1 MRNSR
6 LQFIS
11 AAGSAVAAA
20 TCYPAYARAQTK
32 TLAVTV
38 LTPSVLDAVMVVG
51 IAKGIFQTRGVD
63 VRPVPVPTGF
73 AALKNITEG
82 TAQVGGAGGTAVMQT
97 VGKGANLTGILVT
110 NGDATGKVP
119 TDSYVTIV
127 ARGESQIRKDHI
139 EDLRGKRVAVRR
151 ASDFHQYLTAALAA
165 NHIDVAEVTIVDTA
179 ELLPSLQGGSA
190 DAAVA
195 TATVAGR
202 ILAKLPGSS
211 IVQQGGNYM
220 QFLEMQVVSPQFLAA
235 EPATLR
241 QYVAAY
247 AESAQYVR
255 THLDETA
262 DILLQQQLKDFGRN
276 EVRSALGL
284 LNPDM
289 RISKATLDAMRAGGD
304 FAVNAGILTKAPKPG
319 DVVDTTFIRKVRRER
334 PELFRDLASIP
345 APLEI

>member
-6 LQFIS
+6 VQFIS

-20 TCYPAYARAQTK
+20 TCYPAYVYAQTK

-51 IAKGIFQTRGVD
+51 ITKGIFQARGVY
-63 VRPVPVPTGF
+63 VRPIPVPTGF
-73 AALKNITEG
+73 AALKSIIEG
-82 TAQVGGAGGTAVMQT
+82 TAQIGAAGGTALMQT
-97 VGKGANLTGILVT
+97 VGKGAKLTGILVT
-110 NGDATGKVP
+110 NGDATGKLS
-119 TDSYVTIV
+119 TDSYVAIV
-127 ARGESQIRKDHI
+127 ARGESQIRKGHI

-165 NHIDVAEVTIVDTA
+165 NRVDVADVTILDTA
-179 ELLPSLQGGSA
+179 ELLPALQGGSA

-202 ILAKLPGSS
+202 ILAKLPESS

-235 EPATLR
+235 ESATLR

-255 THLDETA
+255 AHLDETA
-262 DILLQQQLKDFGRN
+262 DLLLQQQLKDFRRD
-276 EVRSALGL
+276 EVRSALDL
-284 LNPDM
+284 LSLDM
-289 RISKATLDAMRAGGD
+289 RISKATLDAMRAGGG
-304 FAVNAGILTKAPKPG
+304 FAVNAGILTKAPMPME
-319 DVVDTTFIRKVRRER
+319 VVDTAFVRGVRRER
-334 PELFRDLASIP
+334 PELFRDLSEIP
-345 APLEI
+345 AQLEV